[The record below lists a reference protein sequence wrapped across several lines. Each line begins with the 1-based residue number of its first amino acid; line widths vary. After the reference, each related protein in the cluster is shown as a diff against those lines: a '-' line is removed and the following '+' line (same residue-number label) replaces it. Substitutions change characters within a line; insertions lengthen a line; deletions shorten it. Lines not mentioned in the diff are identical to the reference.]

1 MTEQTTVSPPS
12 VPNANAKPK
21 SKWRWLRILGGIIV
35 GGFLIIRLVGNAN
48 SPDLELTRLGAL
60 MNDDGKA
67 IAIVN
72 TGTKPIKITKI
83 TINDRVDCAPSRIM
97 GPDYEKSP
105 VQIGDK
111 ITLISSCLIVRAD
124 VETDQG
130 PGTYSFGGSN

>member
-1 MTEQTTVSPPS
+1 MTEQASVSPPP
-12 VPNANAKPK
+12 VPGVNAKPK
-21 SKWRWLRILGGIIV
+21 NKWRWLRIAAGIIV
-35 GGFLIIRLVGNAN
+35 GGFLIIRLVGSAS
-48 SPDLELTRLGAL
+48 SPELQLTRMGAF

-83 TINDRVDCAPSRIM
+83 TINDRVDCSHSRIM
-97 GPDYEKSP
+97 GPDYEKLP
-105 VQIGDK
+105 IQIGDK

-130 PGTYSFGGSN
+130 SGAYSFGGN